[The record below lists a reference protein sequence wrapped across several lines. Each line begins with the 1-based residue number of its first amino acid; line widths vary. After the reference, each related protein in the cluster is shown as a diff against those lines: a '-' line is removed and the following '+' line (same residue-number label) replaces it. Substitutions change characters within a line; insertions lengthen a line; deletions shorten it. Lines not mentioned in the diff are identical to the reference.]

1 MLLEFNIYEYVG
13 LSYLN
18 EDIYNSI
25 ELEEHANILL
35 EANLEIRFLIETL
48 KTEGYWIRTFY
59 SKEINKRN
67 KHRLEKRTFV
77 SN

>member
-13 LSYLN
+13 LSDLN
-18 EDIYNSI
+18 EDIYNSM

-48 KTEGYWIRTFY
+48 KT
-59 SKEINKRN
+59 
-67 KHRLEKRTFV
+67 
-77 SN
+77 